1 MFALLVPAG
10 FAVVLKVGAHI
21 DAHKKH
27 RQACEKAK
35 ATSSFRGA
43 AAGALPD
50 ADVELWRAK
59 AELAT
64 ERIQGLE
71 SIITV
76 RGAARRGAAPARPCT
91 RPVPVGG
98 RFRPS
103 ATGSAYRGP
112 HCARTRANMLPLP
125 QLRAGGAQRALPA
138 TRKQLKRAARACA

>member
-43 AAGALPD
+43 ASGALPD

-76 RGAARRGAAPARPCT
+76 RGGAEQL
-91 RPVPVGG
+91 VGEQPVG
-98 RFRPS
+98 RSHLPL
-103 ATGSAYRGP
+103 ATGSAYRRP
-112 HCARTRANMLPLP
+112 HCARTRENILQSPRARVGVA
-125 QLRAGGAQRALPA
+125 LRVSAA
-138 TRKQLKRAARACA
+138 TREQLKTASRACA

>member
-76 RGAARRGAAPARPCT
+76 RAARRGPARSLGSLCPLEQPAARRRQRISSAAFARDARKQPAPAAAAR
-91 RPVPVGG
+91 RRRFARSGG
-98 RFRPS
+98 D
-103 ATGSAYRGP
+103 
-112 HCARTRANMLPLP
+112 ARA
-125 QLRAGGAQRALPA
+125 AQSSLPA
-138 TRKQLKRAARACA
+138 FA

>member
-76 RGAARRGAAPARPCT
+76 RGAAGRFAWTCPLGGRIPRRAPAALSSAA
-91 RPVPVGG
+91 
-98 RFRPS
+98 FR
-103 ATGSAYRGP
+103 A
-112 HCARTRANMLPLP
+112 TRASNPLRP
-125 QLRAGGAQRALPA
+125 RLRVGEALRASAA
-138 TRKQLKRAARACA
+138 TREQLKLASRACA